1 MHLSLL
7 FCEKCFSPI
16 QYEQFLLKILV
27 FLYFLAGLQLE
38 LTLYFLSVYC
48 LIVVTSTVL
57 LMAEKS
63 HVTFCPFCMILET
76 IFTVT

>member
-16 QYEQFLLKILV
+16 QCEQFLLKILV

-38 LTLYFLSVYC
+38 LILYFLSVYC

-63 HVTFCPFCMILET
+63 RDFLSILYD
-76 IFTVT
+76 IGNNFYSSS